1 MQMLGLHDLP
11 CTAQSHERLVQVS
24 HVSKRVSK
32 STQSRN
38 NMLVCSVALQVR
50 RQFAQQRIYVDALAS
65 CKSLVGMLAQH
76 GSEHDAQEALQLF
89 EGFVRLRVV
98 PPETTVGNLPTT
110 MVLRGR
116 ATGQRLRS
124 SAEADSQATKRRRVW
139 VARHVA
145 CT

>member
-1 MQMLGLHDLP
+1 MQLLGLRELS

-24 HVSKRVSK
+24 HVCSVVSVIPLRVSD
-32 STQSRN
+32 SVI
-38 NMLVCSVALQVR
+38 LVILQVR

-89 EGFVRLRVV
+89 EGFVKLRVV
-98 PPETTVGNLPTT
+98 PPEATVGNLPTN

-116 ATGQRLRS
+116 ATGQRLK
-124 SAEADSQATKRRRVW
+124 SAAETDSQGTKRRRVW
-139 VARHVA
+139 VASSVA
-145 CT
+145 I

>member
-1 MQMLGLHDLP
+1 M
-11 CTAQSHERLVQVS
+11 T
-24 HVSKRVSK
+24 
-32 STQSRN
+32 
-38 NMLVCSVALQVR
+38 LQVR
-50 RQFAQQRIYVDALAS
+50 SQFAQQRIYVDALAS

-98 PPETTVGNLPTT
+98 PPETTVGNLPTH

-124 SAEADSQATKRRRVW
+124 AVEADSQGTKKRRVW

-145 CT
+145 CS